1 MNAQKKKRRLRLD
14 LITSRLS
21 RPYATPSTHIV
32 SRGASKIAIW
42 ARQKAFERTSLRKAA
57 IMNRIRI
64 KREAVRE
71 AERKRLEL
79 GRRLYLY
86 STPDLIDH
94 DIVTDGYRPPKPS
107 PTQKPHRQ
115 YTPLCP
121 SPLGLSDY
129 DALDQEGDPYSEDEH
144 EDADV
149 SSIYSDF
156 NVLDSNEPVLD
167 NYDSPA
173 SFDDPILEYEDTGQ
187 QRPPTPP
194 REEIIELVM
203 EREKQQEVS
212 FVDFG
217 P

>member
-1 MNAQKKKRRLRLD
+1 MNVQKKKRRLRLD

-42 ARQKAFERTSLRKAA
+42 ARQKAFGRTSLRKAA

-64 KREAVRE
+64 EHEALRE
-71 AERKRLEL
+71 AERKRAEL
-79 GRRLYLY
+79 GRLLYQY
-86 STPDLIDH
+86 KTPDFTNH
-94 DIVTDGYRPPKPS
+94 VSVTDGYRPPRLS
-107 PTQKPHRQ
+107 PPQKPFRQ
-115 YTPLCP
+115 YIPPSP
-121 SPLGLSDY
+121 SPLGLSNY
-129 DALDQEGDPYSEDEH
+129 DALDQEGDPYSEDDV
-144 EDADV
+144 EDADT

-167 NYDSPA
+167 DYDSLA
-173 SFDDPILEYEDTGQ
+173 AFEDPMIEYEDTGQ

-194 REEIIELVM
+194 REEIIKFVL
-203 EREKQQEVS
+203 ERERLKEVS
-212 FVDFG
+212 FIEFG